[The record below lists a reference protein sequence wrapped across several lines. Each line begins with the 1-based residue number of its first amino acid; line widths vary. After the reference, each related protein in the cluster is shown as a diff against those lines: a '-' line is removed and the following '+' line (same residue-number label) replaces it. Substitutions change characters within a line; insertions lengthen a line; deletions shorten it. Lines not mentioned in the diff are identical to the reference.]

1 MSETI
6 VTENS
11 PVEKNEETEGTIPVG
26 ESAVK
31 LEAIEAE
38 SENVEK
44 LVPTCTV
51 DSEADANNRSG
62 VSGEQTAGVNDS
74 LFEPS
79 LEMMV
84 NDFDD
89 ERTLEEEEALAAAET
104 DDPNAELDSLQRVS
118 IDSLIL
124 RPFSLLASHLVV
136 GNLFRISGDFYTHTF
151 GECQSSEHML
161 MT

>member
-6 VTENS
+6 VTEDS
-11 PVEKNEETEGTIPVG
+11 SVEKNEEAEGTIPVG

-31 LEAIEAE
+31 LEAMETE
-38 SENVEK
+38 TDVEK

-51 DSEADANNRSG
+51 DIDADSNNQSG
-62 VSGEQTAGVNDS
+62 ASGEQTAGVNDS

-118 IDSLIL
+118 IVNCIL
-124 RPFSLLASHLVV
+124 PIA
-136 GNLFRISGDFYTHTF
+136 I
-151 GECQSSEHML
+151 
-161 MT
+161 